1 MFNDDRNRDGNRKA
15 NKRKNTSE
23 SLMNVASEDDIIK
36 LGSGSETTSEEIDR
50 RSAPPNIDATAGL
63 YRHHH
68 TCNSSY
74 DS

>member
-1 MFNDDRNRDGNRKA
+1 MIETEMEIEKLTRE
-15 NKRKNTSE
+15 KNTLE
-23 SLMNVASEDDIIK
+23 SLMNVASEDDIIE

-68 TCNSSY
+68 TCNCSY